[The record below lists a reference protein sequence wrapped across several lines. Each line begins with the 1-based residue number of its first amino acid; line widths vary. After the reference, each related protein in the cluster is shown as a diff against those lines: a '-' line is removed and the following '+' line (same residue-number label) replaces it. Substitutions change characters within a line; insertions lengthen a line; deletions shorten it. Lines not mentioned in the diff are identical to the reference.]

1 MRNFLLSFTFLC
13 LAQTMAQSDKNVEDG
28 LFKINALIP
37 GVSYELGLG
46 KNTTL
51 SFDAALVP
59 GAGGGSGRET
69 EFGIFPGFQLDF
81 RYFMNLE
88 RKRSKGKNISGNSGN
103 YVAVIN
109 QFYLGDPIIGDLSF
123 SSSYYNIIGAVYG
136 IQRTSKKGFYWGI
149 SFGPAV
155 FIDDFDSDSG
165 LFIDARLGWVI
176 RKKG

>member
-51 SFDAALVP
+51 SFDAALIP
-59 GAGGGSGRET
+59 GASGGTNRET
-69 EFGIFPGFQLDF
+69 EFGIFPGLQSDL
-81 RYFMNLE
+81 RYFMNME
-88 RKRSKGKNISGNSGN
+88 RRLSKGKNIHGNSGN
-103 YVAVIN
+103 YVAIVN
-109 QFYLGDPIIGDLSF
+109 QFYLGDPIIGDLSL
-123 SSSYYNIIGAVYG
+123 SSSYYYIVGTVYG
-136 IQRTSKKGFYWGI
+136 IQRTRKKGFYWGI
-149 SFGPAV
+149 SFGPA
-155 FIDDFDSDSG
+155 FFADDFDSDFG

-176 RKKG
+176 RKKH